1 MLHTITQ
8 TLGGMEVTTTG
19 VTTEDLGE
27 DTEDTSG
34 NQDSSLMEGKF
45 MESNLSCWFKF
56 LLVLTI
62 FFTLI
67 ATLLLN

>member
-34 NQDSSLMEGKF
+34 NKDSSLMEGQF
-45 MESNLSCWFKF
+45 LESNLSCWFKF

>member
-34 NQDSSLMEGKF
+34 NQDSPLMEGKF
-45 MESNLSCWFKF
+45 LESNLSCWFKF
-56 LLVLTI
+56 LLVLTN

>member
-34 NQDSSLMEGKF
+34 NQDSSLMEGKLL
-45 MESNLSCWFKF
+45 ESNLSCWFKF

>member
-8 TLGGMEVTTTG
+8 TLGGMEVTTTE

-34 NQDSSLMEGKF
+34 NQDSPLMEGKF
-45 MESNLSCWFKF
+45 LESNLSC
-56 LLVLTI
+56 
-62 FFTLI
+62 
-67 ATLLLN
+67 

>member
-45 MESNLSCWFKF
+45 LESTLSCWFKF